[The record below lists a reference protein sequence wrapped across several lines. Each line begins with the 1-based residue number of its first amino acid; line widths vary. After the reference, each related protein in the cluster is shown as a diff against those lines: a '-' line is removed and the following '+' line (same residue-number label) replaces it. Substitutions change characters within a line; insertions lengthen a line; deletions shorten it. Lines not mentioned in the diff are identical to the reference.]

1 MDRINSRIAQTY
13 GYAVCFITVIVIL
26 ISIKSVVDAVIDLT
40 DPIRA
45 DAGGYGRSGRSLSN
59 FELYKLDARREPR
72 APQPVAPAP
81 AKSQAADPLSDTE
94 LRRLYDAE
102 REQAIGN
109 VRFRAM
115 RTLIGSGLLIIVAV
129 ILFVVHWRWL
139 KERDTIPV
147 PAQRLTPP
155 AI

>member
-1 MDRINSRIAQTY
+1 MDRMNSRIAQVY
-13 GYAVCFITVIVIL
+13 GYAVCFITVIVML

-45 DAGGYGRSGRSLSN
+45 DSGGYGRSGRSLSN

-72 APQPVAPAP
+72 GPMPVNAAPP
-81 AKSQAADPLSDTE
+81 KTQADTLSDAE

-109 VRFRAM
+109 VKFRAM

-129 ILFVVHWRWL
+129 ILFLVHWRWL
-139 KERDTIPV
+139 RERDTLPST
-147 PAQRLTPP
+147 A
-155 AI
+155 A

>member
-1 MDRINSRIAQTY
+1 MDRTNSRIAQVY
-13 GYAVCFITVIVIL
+13 GYAVCFITVIMIL
-26 ISIKSVVDAVIDLT
+26 FSIKSVVDAMIDLS

-45 DAGGYGRSGRSLSN
+45 EAGGYGRTGRSLSS
-59 FELYKLDARREPR
+59 FELYKLDSRRDPR
-72 APQPVAPAP
+72 PPVTVPAGAAP
-81 AKSQAADPLSDTE
+81 AKTAPADSLSDAD

-115 RTLIGSGLLIIVAV
+115 RSLIGSGLLILVSV

-139 KERDTIPV
+139 RERDALPV
-147 PAQRLTPP
+147 STA
-155 AI
+155 

>member
-1 MDRINSRIAQTY
+1 MDRINSRIAQVY

-72 APQPVAPAP
+72 PPVTVAAPAARPQP
-81 AKSQAADPLSDTE
+81 ADTLSDTE
-94 LRRLYDAE
+94 LRRLYEAE

-109 VRFRAM
+109 VHFRAM
-115 RTLIGSGLLIIVAV
+115 RTLIGNGLLIVVAV

-139 KERDTIPV
+139 RERDTI
-147 PAQRLTPP
+147 AATT
-155 AI
+155 

>member
-1 MDRINSRIAQTY
+1 MDRINSRIAQVY
-13 GYAVCFITVIVIL
+13 GYAVCFITVILIL
-26 ISIKSVVDAVIDLT
+26 VSIKSIVDAVIDLT

-45 DAGGYGRSGRSLSN
+45 DAAGYGRSGRSLSN

-72 APQPVAPAP
+72 QPVPVGAAP
-81 AKSQAADPLSDTE
+81 AKTQPADSSSDAE
-94 LRRLYDAE
+94 LRRQYDAE

-115 RTLIGSGLLIIVAV
+115 RTLIGSGLLIIVSL

-139 KERDTIPV
+139 KERDTIP
-147 PAQRLTPP
+147 ATT
-155 AI
+155 

>member
-1 MDRINSRIAQTY
+1 MNSRIAQVY

-45 DAGGYGRSGRSLSN
+45 ESGGYGRSGRSLGN

-72 APQPVAPAP
+72 PPSTVAGPPKA
-81 AKSQAADPLSDTE
+81 QADSLSDAD

-115 RTLIGSGLLIIVAV
+115 RTLIGSGLLIVVAL

-139 KERDTIPV
+139 RTRDV
-147 PAQRLTPP
+147 ASS
-155 AI
+155 AAV

>member
-1 MDRINSRIAQTY
+1 MDRMNSRIAQVY

-26 ISIKSVVDAVIDLT
+26 ISIKSVVDAVIDLS

-45 DAGGYGRSGRSLSN
+45 ESGGYGRSGRSLGN

-72 APQPVAPAP
+72 PPMTVAAPKAPAD
-81 AKSQAADPLSDTE
+81 SLSDAE
-94 LRRLYDAE
+94 LRRLYEAE

-115 RTLIGSGLLIIVAV
+115 RTLIGSGLLIVVAL

-139 KERDTIPV
+139 RTRDV
-147 PAQRLTPP
+147 ASS
-155 AI
+155 AAV